1 MCEGYAC
8 YPVFLNRTR
17 RGVAKRDR
25 CEEAKRPQETVLWL
39 DPSTVSS
46 STPIT
51 TKQRKIVGSQQSE
64 TNNMAL
70 QPSNAV
76 ACETQLISTF
86 WEHYMP
92 SESVQTGCQCAWL
105 QLVLSLQNPSHVL
118 RQSLKAVAMAR
129 LGWIHQDDTLVLNG
143 RVLYGQALHE
153 VQKALYDNHTMW
165 QDETLATGY
174 VLALYEVSDSLW
186 TFKLCTE
193 LSTTLQFCEP
203 TNNSIA
209 GWNSHTNGV
218 THLTLLRGPD
228 RHRSSFG
235 RALLEGI
242 RLSAVC
248 MT

>member
-1 MCEGYAC
+1 MPLISSCMRCLHWTQCDLQLPYCQRCLDGGRMCEGYAR

-17 RGVAKRDR
+17 QGLAKRDR

-51 TKQRKIVGSQQSE
+51 TKQRKIVGSQQTE

-92 SESVQTGCQCAWL
+92 SESVQTGCQCTWL

-153 VQKALYDNHTMW
+153 VQKAL
-165 QDETLATGY
+165 
-174 VLALYEVSDSLW
+174 
-186 TFKLCTE
+186 
-193 LSTTLQFCEP
+193 
-203 TNNSIA
+203 
-209 GWNSHTNGV
+209 
-218 THLTLLRGPD
+218 
-228 RHRSSFG
+228 
-235 RALLEGI
+235 
-242 RLSAVC
+242 
-248 MT
+248 